1 MFSLS
6 APDRHTCYW
15 RSAYFIRASTFCSG
29 ARLLDGGWWMSINA
43 ANAAIVGATSC
54 VGAAPPA
61 ADALAATM
69 ARRAVAAVYAAALNR
84 ITLLVI

>member
-1 MFSLS
+1 
-6 APDRHTCYW
+6 
-15 RSAYFIRASTFCSG
+15 
-29 ARLLDGGWWMSINA
+29 MSINA

-69 ARRAVAAVYAAALNR
+69 AQRAVAAIYGFTRLRSTASR
-84 ITLLVI
+84 SS

>member
-1 MFSLS
+1 MLV
-6 APDRHTCYW
+6 PDRHTRYW
-15 RSAYFIRASTFCSG
+15 RSSLFARASTFCSS
-29 ARLLDGGWWMSINA
+29 ARLLDDGCLVFVLA

-69 ARRAVAAVYAAALNR
+69 ARRAVAAIYAAALNR